1 MNSSISG
8 FFSSSS
14 SFPLLLPLAPPACE
28 PARPQFDIFERSSA
42 LFFFFPRFWVRACAC
57 VSFLFLF
64 VLFFNLKH
72 PLLRL
77 ILDESNGPLEL
88 VLLRLV
94 VDFGPRDLVLLAPLR
109 GDPRVEVVQ
118 L

>member
-42 LFFFFPRFWVRACAC
+42 LFFFSLVFGCVRVRACLSF
-57 VSFLFLF
+57 SFLS
-64 VLFFNLKH
+64 FFS
-72 PLLRL
+72 
-77 ILDESNGPLEL
+77 I
-88 VLLRLV
+88 
-94 VDFGPRDLVLLAPLR
+94 
-109 GDPRVEVVQ
+109 
-118 L
+118 